1 MPQIDLRY
9 GRNSI
14 AFEYDDNVFDVLQ
27 TSAEIQPLT
36 DLEIGKALDDPIDS
50 APLEEIVMPGES
62 VLIVVPDATRQS
74 GSAAPECV
82 REVSSSGVPGRAMCP
97 ASPGGHPAAAHQ
109 GRQERD
115 TGTRPL
121 AQMGGERQVVP
132 ELT

>member
-74 GSAAPECV
+74 GCGQIVNLLV
-82 REVSSSGVPGRAMCP
+82 RRLLANGSTP
-97 ASPGGHPAAAHQ
+97 ANISIIFA
-109 GRQERD
+109 
-115 TGTRPL
+115 TGIHRPVTADEINDL
-121 AQMGGERQVVP
+121 
-132 ELT
+132 L